1 MARKVEKQ
9 VQRRLL
15 GGFLCLCFALQPL
28 VYPLHIALAHHSH
41 DGAPRETTESS
52 SSHSHS
58 GHHHHHD
65 EDGHHHHP
73 HHDNEPS
80 GEQAPADNPEG
91 APLGEDHHQHSDD
104 DHAKFLPGQ
113 ATPTGSVNLVFFD
126 QLASPLQAAE
136 PAGLC
141 STQTPR
147 DSPVPRLHP
156 KRVSSPRAPPTFI

>member
-1 MARKVEKQ
+1 MAQRVQKQ

-15 GGFLCLCFALQPL
+15 GVFLCLCFALQPL
-28 VYPLHIALAHHSH
+28 CYPLHIALAHHSH
-41 DGAPRETTESS
+41 DEAPREATESS

-65 EDGHHHHP
+65 DDGHHHH
-73 HHDNEPS
+73 HQHDNEPS
-80 GEQAPADNPEG
+80 GDQAPADNPEG
-91 APLGEDHHQHSDD
+91 APLEEDHHEHSDD

-113 ATPTGSVNLVFFD
+113 AAPPGSLSLVS
-126 QLASPLQAAE
+126 LEPLTSPLQTIE

-141 STQTPR
+141 STQAPR

-156 KRVSSPRAPPTFI
+156 KRVSSPRAPPSSI